1 MNTYFVQ
8 IPETPSIINSA
19 NCIARMIDGIGFR
32 YYWAT
37 EGLLSADFVF
47 SPGNGSMNLTELNLH
62 IYDLAYITHK
72 TFGLTAPYQKES
84 FENFITARKEILFLY
99 EAVSKHLK
107 SIENDQSLKNYNVN
121 PKSFNGEFPFW
132 YLINGPIADCLT
144 HIGQITSWRRI
155 SGNPQPKTNVFLG
168 K

>member
-1 MNTYFVQ
+1 MSNFFVQ
-8 IPETPSIINSA
+8 IPETPPEINST

-37 EGLLSADFVF
+37 EALTDTDFLF
-47 SPGNGSMNLTELNLH
+47 SPGNDSMNMTELNLH

-84 FENFITARKEILFLY
+84 FNNFIAARNEILSLY

-107 SIENDQSLKNYNVN
+107 SINNDNSLNNYKVS
-121 PKSFNGEFPFW
+121 PKSLNGEFPFW
-132 YLINGPIADCLT
+132 YLINGHISDCLT

-155 SGNPQPKTNVFLG
+155 AGNPQPKINVFLG
-168 K
+168 E